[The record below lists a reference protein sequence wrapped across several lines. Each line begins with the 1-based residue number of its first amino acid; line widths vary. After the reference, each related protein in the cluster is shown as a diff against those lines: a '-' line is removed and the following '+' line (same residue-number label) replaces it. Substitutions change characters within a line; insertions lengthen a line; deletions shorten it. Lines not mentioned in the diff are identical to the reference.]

1 MAGLTFAATY
11 EGRTLAVNHSTGDLY
26 GGQFILQVNWG
37 ADGTPT
43 VRSTIT
49 DLRGVRG
56 TSAYFKYGTK
66 DVKSIFFTGLTAAAG
81 VIDGTPA
88 MRVRYRDSSQDTT
101 APSGTIT
108 AAMDGVFV
116 MDQDFRDE
124 PVGVLGTWS
133 ITDTGTTIDD
143 YSASFGAEL
152 KP

>member
-1 MAGLTFAATY
+1 
-11 EGRTLAVNHSTGDLY
+11 VNHRTGDLY
-26 GGQFILQVNWG
+26 AGQFILQVDWSD
-37 ADGTPT
+37 ATDS

-66 DVKSIFFTGLTAAAG
+66 DVKSIFITGLTYTAAG
-81 VIDGTPA
+81 GIDDSGAA

-101 APSGTIT
+101 AATGIT

-133 ITDTGTTIDD
+133 ISDSNTETTVDN